1 MNNIFL
7 LVGGIFSTSLYF
19 FYKKPN
25 FYYNIFLKGNDFFYK
40 IKNYQLHNF
49 KINSIHE
56 AKYDNE
62 DYLIKGKKIYER
74 SFYSDFFYKLN
85 IQNLNKE
92 KYIIDYFLYGK
103 NYRIIGNKEII
114 KKLNTQ
120 KKNLIN
126 NNKIV
131 MSTEN
136 NNDITNLISKYEGLY
151 GDFNYNLTNKH
162 LRVKDIIKDDNTN
175 INNEIT
181 IITSRGNLLTYTKN
195 DILNN
200 V

>member
-19 FYKKPN
+19 YYKKTN

-56 AKYDNE
+56 AKYNNE
-62 DYLIKGKKIYER
+62 DFLIKGKKIYER

-85 IQNLNKE
+85 IQNLDKE

-120 KKNLIN
+120 KRTL
-126 NNKIV
+126 
-131 MSTEN
+131 
-136 NNDITNLISKYEGLY
+136 
-151 GDFNYNLTNKH
+151 
-162 LRVKDIIKDDNTN
+162 
-175 INNEIT
+175 
-181 IITSRGNLLTYTKN
+181 
-195 DILNN
+195 
-200 V
+200 